1 MKDGLPRSEVE
12 TLIALL
18 ADADLDGLDPDDYKP
33 RALAKAVA
41 ETRDGSAEAVA
52 KAELML
58 SRAFADYVRDV
69 RRPRPVGMVYLD
81 RELVPAV
88 PTVEAV
94 LQSAANASSLAAHLK
109 RMPWTNPIYAD
120 LRQGLAE
127 YRERWGSLPR
137 AKISKGPAL
146 GPGAE
151 GKRVRQL
158 RRRLGLVEDGMF
170 DKTVAVRLRDFKAA
184 HGLPAGPLVDQA
196 TLTALNQRAS
206 RYERLIRINLDRARA
221 LPASLGKRYLVVDAL
236 GARLRLYEDGRLR
249 DTMRVIVGKP
259 TEQTPM
265 LAGMMRYVVLNPY
278 WNVPPDLVRA
288 RIAPKVLAGGV
299 PYFQSMRYQALSDW
313 SADARVIDPAHVDW
327 GGVAAGRHDLRVR
340 QLPGGENMMG
350 RIKFMFPNDLGIY
363 LHDTPAK
370 ELFRDPDRRFSSG
383 CVRVEDAARLAR
395 WLFGRSVMARSKAPE
410 QHLDLPDPVPVYITY
425 LTAMPTDEGIVF
437 REDAYGRDGVRP
449 AKRGGLSFAG
459 L

>member
-170 DKTVAVRLRDFKAA
+170 DKTVAVRL
-184 HGLPAGPLVDQA
+184 
-196 TLTALNQRAS
+196 
-206 RYERLIRINLDRARA
+206 
-221 LPASLGKRYLVVDAL
+221 
-236 GARLRLYEDGRLR
+236 
-249 DTMRVIVGKP
+249 
-259 TEQTPM
+259 
-265 LAGMMRYVVLNPY
+265 
-278 WNVPPDLVRA
+278 
-288 RIAPKVLAGGV
+288 
-299 PYFQSMRYQALSDW
+299 
-313 SADARVIDPAHVDW
+313 
-327 GGVAAGRHDLRVR
+327 
-340 QLPGGENMMG
+340 
-350 RIKFMFPNDLGIY
+350 
-363 LHDTPAK
+363 
-370 ELFRDPDRRFSSG
+370 
-383 CVRVEDAARLAR
+383 
-395 WLFGRSVMARSKAPE
+395 
-410 QHLDLPDPVPVYITY
+410 
-425 LTAMPTDEGIVF
+425 
-437 REDAYGRDGVRP
+437 
-449 AKRGGLSFAG
+449 
-459 L
+459 